1 MINYYFDVD
10 GTLTP
15 SRKKIEPTFEFF
27 FAEWVQYQQ
36 SMGNKIFLITGSDKC
51 KTIEQIGV
59 PMYRLV
65 DGVYQNSGNQLF
77 ERNNIKYERHWEIP
91 AGLLEELD
99 SIAKKS
105 IWYGRAGNNIEK
117 RIGQL
122 SELPM
127 MINFSTVGRDA
138 SSLLRKEYFDWD
150 KEKEERLKIVEQLS
164 DKYKD
169 VSFSI
174 GGEISIDILP
184 KGRDKSQALKDAK
197 GKTVFFGDKC
207 DLGGNDFEIATM
219 SDMCYHVKGWIETN
233 EILARLLPK
242 NN

>member
-36 SMGNKIFLITGSDKC
+36 SIENKVFLITGSDKS
-51 KTIEQIGV
+51 KTIEQIGL

-65 DGVYQNSGNQLF
+65 DGVYQNSGNQFF
-77 ERNNIKYERHWEIP
+77 ERNNIRYERYWQVPQE
-91 AGLLEELD
+91 LLQDLED
-99 SIAKKS
+99 TAKKS
-105 IWYGRAGNNIEK
+105 KWYGRAENNIEK
-117 RIGQL
+117 RIGE
-122 SELPM
+122 SSGLPM
-127 MINFSTVGRDA
+127 MINFSTVGRSA
-138 SSLLRKEYFDWD
+138 GAALRKEYSDWD
-150 KEKEERLKIVEQLS
+150 KEKQERLKIKEELS
-164 DKYKD
+164 DKYND
-169 VSFSI
+169 ISFSI
-174 GGEISIDILP
+174 GGEISIDIHP
-184 KGRDKSQALKDAK
+184 KGRDKSQVLQYAK

-207 DLGGNDFEIATM
+207 ESGGNDFEIATM
-219 SDMCYHVKGWIETN
+219 SDMCYHVKDWIETN